1 MKWKINN
8 QKCLKCGGCVS
19 VCPTAALDLRE
30 NVMYNEKLCILCG
43 DCEEACPIEAIEVGT
58 S

>member
-1 MKWKINN
+1 MNWKINN

-43 DCEEACPIEAIEVGT
+43 DCEEACPIEAIEVT
-58 S
+58 TL

>member
-19 VCPTAALDLRE
+19 VCPTGALDLQDH
-30 NVMYNEKLCILCG
+30 VLYNEKLCILCG
-43 DCEEACPIEAIEVGT
+43 DCQEACPIEAIEVGT